1 MRKRRHL
8 DLAVEQNERLERVL
22 HIRTETVV
30 WGRYDAESVGDVLSA
45 LDFNEQ
51 VRQNRNSS
59 SNETDED
66 GDDKDDDDDDIP
78 MNGWLLDR
86 LQGR

>member
-1 MRKRRHL
+1 M
-8 DLAVEQNERLERVL
+8 LATYCPAKFRTSKYVKNE
-22 HIRTETVV
+22 
-30 WGRYDAESVGDVLSA
+30 
-45 LDFNEQ
+45 
-51 VRQNRNSS
+51 NSS

>member
-1 MRKRRHL
+1 V
-8 DLAVEQNERLERVL
+8 LATYCPHWISTSKYVKNK
-22 HIRTETVV
+22 
-30 WGRYDAESVGDVLSA
+30 
-45 LDFNEQ
+45 
-51 VRQNRNSS
+51 NSY